1 MWEND
6 KVGESVCS
14 VGYISED
21 RDVRTENSL
30 RTKSSYS
37 RKLNRDLRMERNVLR
52 KLQ

>member
-6 KVGESVCS
+6 KVEENVCA
-14 VGYISED
+14 VGYISEG
-21 RDVRTENSL
+21 RDVRTENRL
-30 RTKSSYS
+30 GDKKSYS